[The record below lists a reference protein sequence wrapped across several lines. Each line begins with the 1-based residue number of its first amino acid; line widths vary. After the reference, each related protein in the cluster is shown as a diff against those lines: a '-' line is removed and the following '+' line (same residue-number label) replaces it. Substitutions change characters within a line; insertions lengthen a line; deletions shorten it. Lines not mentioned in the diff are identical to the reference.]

1 MSKGTWDIK
10 PTQVVRFVEAVKKAT
25 GLPIRNVE
33 YSTET
38 KLIRVNVGIAIRDA
52 VGVAYEDNS
61 EALRKLL

>member
-1 MSKGTWDIK
+1 
-10 PTQVVRFVEAVKKAT
+10 VVRFEDAVKKAT

-38 KLIRVNVGIAIRDA
+38 KLIRVNAGIAIRDA
-52 VGVAYEDNS
+52 VGVAYEENS